1 MIKNIFSTFTS
12 RFLSAAFG
20 FVLIIVLSNTL
31 GADGKGLAS
40 LILTTVTVILL
51 FCDFVGGS
59 ALIYLG
65 PRHSNFQLAFSSYI
79 WSFLICI
86 VSYFTLYFLKILPE
100 QYIIHTVA
108 IALLQSLGNI
118 HLSMMVSG
126 EKIFQYNLIKL
137 LQAFLNLAG
146 LLVFFYLADY
156 ISIYAYLGALYSS
169 GLLSLIVTFFY
180 FPVHKFAFD
189 LSEINSLVKKTIR
202 LGAFNQF
209 ANLAQFLN
217 YRISFYLL
225 GAFWGTYEVGIYS
238 NGVSIAESIWIFA
251 NSISIVQY
259 SRISNSQDMGYNKQL
274 TITLCKLTVLI
285 TAIPVVILYFLPAEL
300 YIYIFG
306 NQFGEMTIAIKA
318 LAPGILLYNITK
330 IITHYFSGTGRYHYN
345 MISALTGLA
354 ATLALGFYLIPNS
367 PLYGAGITASIS
379 YLVSSVIL
387 LLIFVYKEKIP
398 FRKFLPE
405 RADWEMAKRELREGS
420 LK

>member
-31 GADGKGLAS
+31 GADGKGEAS

-86 VSYFTLYFLKILPE
+86 ASYFALFFLKILPE

-146 LLVFFYLADY
+146 LLVFFYLIDY
-156 ISIYAYLGALYSS
+156 ITIYAYIGALY
-169 GLLSLIVTFFY
+169 GAGFISLIITLFY

-189 LSEINSLVKKTIR
+189 LSEIKSLVKKTFR
-202 LGAFNQF
+202 LGALNQF

-217 YRISFYLL
+217 YRISFYILT
-225 GAFWGTYEVGIYS
+225 AFWGTYEVGIYS

-251 NSISIVQY
+251 NSISLVQY
-259 SRISNSQDMGYNKQL
+259 SRISNSTDMVYNRQL
-274 TITLCKLTVLI
+274 TISLCKFTVLLM
-285 TAIPVVILYFLPAEL
+285 AIPVAILYFLPSDL
-300 YIYIFG
+300 YTFIFG
-306 NQFGEMTIAIKA
+306 KEFGEMTIAIRA

-330 IITHYFSGTGRYHYN
+330 IITHFFSGTGRYQFN
-345 MISALTGLA
+345 MIGSICGLA
-354 ATLALGFYLIPNS
+354 ATLVLGFYLIPQY
-367 PLYGAGITASIS
+367 PLFGAGITASIS

-387 LLIFVYKEKIP
+387 MLIFVYKEKIP
-398 FRKFLPE
+398 LRKFLPE
-405 RADWEMAKRELREGS
+405 RADWEMAKREL
-420 LK
+420 KA